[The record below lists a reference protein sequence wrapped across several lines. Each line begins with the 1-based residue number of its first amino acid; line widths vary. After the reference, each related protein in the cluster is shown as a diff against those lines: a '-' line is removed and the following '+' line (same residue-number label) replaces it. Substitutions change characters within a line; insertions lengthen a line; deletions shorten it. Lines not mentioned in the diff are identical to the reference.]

1 MRMNISIFEYFE
13 SLCWQDMKQYILQDY
28 HLFIFDKTK
37 KYLKDYF
44 TKNKYNNDKIIDEKN
59 LTTAI
64 RRLICRYIIGS
75 RQEIDI
81 KPESQLKLYIKR
93 EDLWPKELIE
103 ENNEDKFNNE
113 ILMICK
119 DDITI
124 GNCFDL
130 YNFLEGDN
138 FWNEEIEKNKAK
150 EVNMNDNIIIDDNNE
165 NEENNDREEYGE
177 EGERNDYE
185 DDDDDNER
193 EEC

>member
-1 MRMNISIFEYFE
+1 
-13 SLCWQDMKQYILQDY
+13 
-28 HLFIFDKTK
+28 
-37 KYLKDYF
+37 
-44 TKNKYNNDKIIDEKN
+44 
-59 LTTAI
+59 
-64 RRLICRYIIGS
+64 
-75 RQEIDI
+75 
-81 KPESQLKLYIKR
+81 
-93 EDLWPKELIE
+93 
-103 ENNEDKFNNE
+103 
-113 ILMICK
+113 MICK

-165 NEENNDREEYGE
+165 NEENNDRDEYGE

>member
-1 MRMNISIFEYFE
+1 M
-13 SLCWQDMKQYILQDY
+13 
-28 HLFIFDKTK
+28 
-37 KYLKDYF
+37 
-44 TKNKYNNDKIIDEKN
+44 
-59 LTTAI
+59 TTAI

-165 NEENNDREEYGE
+165 NEENNDRDEYGE

-185 DDDDDNER
+185 DDDDNER